1 MTLFKAILHTVIYY
15 CFTISSLFIL
25 IIQTVQAQII
35 HKKMILVTFFGEF
48 EFSRALW
55 QGKLEMKKIREK
67 STFRIL
73 EWVSPCLTL
82 FVRYLSKQNFEKLF
96 EMEEYSMLSFVK
108 SCKNRLSNETPSTK
122 EGLIANSSPHTL
134 WNIRLHLQKS
144 FKPSP

>member
-1 MTLFKAILHTVIYY
+1 MTLFKAILNTVIYY
-15 CFTISSLFIL
+15 CFTKSSLFIL

-35 HKKMILVTFFGEF
+35 HKKMTLVTFFGKF

-55 QGKLEMKKIREK
+55 PGKFNFPE
-67 STFRIL
+67 
-73 EWVSPCLTL
+73 PCLTL
-82 FVRYLSKQNFEKLF
+82 FVLYLSKQNFEKLF

>member
-1 MTLFKAILHTVIYY
+1 MTLFKAILNTVIYY
-15 CFTISSLFIL
+15 CFTKSSLFIL

-55 QGKLEMKKIREK
+55 QGKLEMKKIGK
-67 STFRIL
+67 NQLSRIL
-73 EWVSPCLTL
+73 EWVR

-108 SCKNRLSNETPSTK
+108 SCKNRLSNETPPTK
-122 EGLIANSSPHTL
+122 ERRVNCKQQSYIIKYTTSPAEIL
-134 WNIRLHLQKS
+134 
-144 FKPSP
+144 